1 MGEIERRRALIGT
14 LVAQRED
21 LTEQLNALNSEITE
35 LGSIAGSSNGEAPRR
50 GRGRPKGSGKGRRAG
65 RDGMDSLATVL
76 QSVLRG
82 KTMRVPEMSDAA
94 IRIGYKSKSKNF
106 RNVVALTMLKNK
118 KAFKRVS
125 RGQYTAK

>member
-1 MGEIERRRALIGT
+1 
-14 LVAQRED
+14 
-21 LTEQLNALNSEITE
+21 
-35 LGSIAGSSNGEAPRR
+35 
-50 GRGRPKGSGKGRRAG
+50 
-65 RDGMDSLATVL
+65 MDSLATVL